1 MLSEDLSGDLS
12 RSSYGKHLLADAK
25 GTKLF
30 VFFFCLVFAGWCFD
44 ERETIT
50 NTIIVAFETL
60 QALPPPPYWEGG
72 RGRMLDGKLAGQA
85 GYLME
90 TNLGKT
96 RALSTTKK
104 HDV

>member
-1 MLSEDLSGDLS
+1 MLSEGLSGDLS
-12 RSSYGKHLLADAK
+12 RSSYGKHLADAK

-30 VFFFCLVFAGWCFD
+30 VFFVCLVFAGWCFD

-72 RGRMLDGKLAGQA
+72 GGRLLDGKLA